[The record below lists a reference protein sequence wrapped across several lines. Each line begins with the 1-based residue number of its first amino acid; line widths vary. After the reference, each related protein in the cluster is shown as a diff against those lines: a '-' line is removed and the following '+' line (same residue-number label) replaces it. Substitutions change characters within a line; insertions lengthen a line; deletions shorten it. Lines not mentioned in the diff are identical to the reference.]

1 MPGDVLPGQQELA
14 LDWFERLGALS
25 DDVLSLFTVG
35 LGLPPEQ
42 FAAAFGNDATSLT
55 KLISYP
61 PTPDGAAGVNAH
73 TDTPLDR
80 GRATNVGWFHGD
92 QGAAR
97 TRPRSEA
104 PDIGSPTHTETYR
117 DIQRHTETYRETSS
131 ETGSLGAVPKSWHG
145 TTADSCPRGL
155 TYTQLFV
162 E

>member
-25 DDVLSLFTVG
+25 DDLLSLSAIG

-42 FAAAFGNDATSLT
+42 FAAAFGNHATSLT

-61 PTPDGAAGVNAH
+61 PTHDGAAGVNAH
-73 TDTPLDR
+73 IDTPLDR

-92 QGAAR
+92 QGADR

-104 PDIGSPTHTETYR
+104 PDIGSTTHA
-117 DIQRHTETYRETSS
+117 ETYRETSS
-131 ETGSLGAVPKSWHG
+131 ETASLGAVPKSWHG
-145 TTADSCPRGL
+145 TTADSCQRGL